1 MCIRDRIY
9 TQAVISAPSL
19 YVKNFT
25 DATRI
30 AGVVFTPQDGNSLMS
45 SVASCL
51 FGLHGEDYLNYL
63 HVLDE
68 MLVNEV

>member
-1 MCIRDRIY
+1 M
-9 TQAVISAPSL
+9 ISAPSL